1 MFSCEFPKTFI
12 TKSTARSSTATLL
25 SIHMRFRKNTY
36 QGQWQF
42 PSSHMLRYFRTAF
55 FWKSYF
61 FTVFEANF
69 FQSITRATFSEQLF
83 LQSRY
88 LFWGAPFSKQS
99 FLSCIFSSENLPR
112 NQTLKVGN
120 SFVQLPFRKATHRT
134 HLQKSYFFEADSSA
148 QHQLFF

>member
-1 MFSCEFPKTFI
+1 MYVFLWFFREFYKKQYGVVVYGHSVKYSYEIPNEYLSGSMAISLLAYVAIFSDSFLF
-12 TKSTARSSTATLL
+12 
-25 SIHMRFRKNTY
+25 
-36 QGQWQF
+36 G
-42 PSSHMLRYFRTAF
+42 
-55 FWKSYF
+55 YF
-61 FTVFEANF
+61 FTVFESNF